1 MEEKI
6 SIAPMVEWTDPHY
19 RMLMRGLTKR
29 TVLYTEM
36 VVDDAVLNTPNL
48 DFIIGR
54 EIDASPSVIQLGGSS
69 SETLALAAE
78 RCEQYSNGSFNEINL
93 NCGCPSQRVAKKCF
107 GAKLMLDPDLVR
119 QIVHQMQ
126 RRTSLPVTVKCRL
139 GVDDA
144 DSYPELTQFIRSAH
158 EGGTS
163 KFIIHARKCL
173 LNGLSTKQNRD
184 IPPLH
189 YDVVHRLVR
198 DFPGFMFV
206 LNGGIQTFEQG
217 VQHFNSYEYADM
229 VVGQPIVST
238 FSGDDAATL
247 QSVRIETIEQ
257 LPGVHGVMIGRAAY
271 NNPLMF
277 ATADSTFHGVS
288 DPCLSRR
295 QILERYMTYCDW
307 AQSDAGPKRTV
318 KGKDQSVSTMSLLN
332 SMRNIIHGIKNVA
345 QFRQIL
351 NDEYMRLVK
360 QNTHPSTREIIE
372 KAMEAVLEEDLDA
385 PLGRHVD

>member
-36 VVDDAVLNTPNL
+36 VVDDAVINTPNL

-54 EIDASPSVIQLGGSS
+54 EIDAAPSVIQLGGSNP
-69 SETLALAAE
+69 ETLALAAE

-107 GAKLMLDPDLVR
+107 GAKLMLEPDLVG

-126 RRTSLPVTVKCRL
+126 RRTSLPITVKCRL

-158 EGGTS
+158 EGGAS

-189 YDVVHRLVR
+189 YEVVHRLAR
-198 DFPGFMFV
+198 DFSGFMFII
-206 LNGGIQTFEQG
+206 NGGIQSFDQG
-217 VQHFNSYEYADM
+217 IAHFDPYEYADFA
-229 VVGQPIVST
+229 VGQSVVSI
-238 FSGDDAATL
+238 DHNNAATL
-247 QSVRIETIEQ
+247 QSLRNETIEH
-257 LPGVHGVMIGRAAY
+257 LPGIHGVMIGRAAY

-277 ATADSTFHGVS
+277 ATADSTFHSVS

-307 AQSDAGPKRTV
+307 AQSDAGPKRTI
-318 KGKDQSVSTMSLLN
+318 KGKEQSMSTMSLLN

-345 QFRQIL
+345 LFRQTL

-360 QNTHPSTREIIE
+360 INTHPSTREIIE
-372 KAMEAVLEEDLDA
+372 KAMETVLEEDLDA
-385 PLGRHVD
+385 PLGRHID